1 MNIYEIAFKVGQPI
15 GIAHRLTI
23 ETAQAIPAEEIA
35 IATGAINGRN
45 CEPEVI
51 ADVLA
56 KRFGGR
62 QTLTCER
69 HGVTITTL
77 RGTSDGT
84 DL

>member
-1 MNIYEIAFKVGQPI
+1 MNIYEIAFQVGQPI

-23 ETAQAIPAEEIA
+23 ETAQVIPAEEIA
-35 IATGAINGRN
+35 IATGAIASSN

-62 QTLTCER
+62 QTMTCER
-69 HGVTITTL
+69 HGVTITTVREPPDVTYL
-77 RGTSDGT
+77 
-84 DL
+84 